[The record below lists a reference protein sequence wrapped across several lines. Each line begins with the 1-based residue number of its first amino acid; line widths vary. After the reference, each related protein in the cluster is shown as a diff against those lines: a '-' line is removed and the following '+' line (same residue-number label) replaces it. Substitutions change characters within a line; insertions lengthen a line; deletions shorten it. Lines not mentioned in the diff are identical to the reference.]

1 VALLAIIAEAY
12 QRILTLSTAP
22 SDCTQALL
30 AMYSKVDE
38 KIRKNVL
45 SWAVKEVD
53 DFCRAELQTEIDNL
67 ERLVAITG
75 PS

>member
-1 VALLAIIAEAY
+1 
-12 QRILTLSTAP
+12 
-22 SDCTQALL
+22 
-30 AMYSKVDE
+30 MYSKVDE

>member
-12 QRILTLSTAP
+12 QRILTLSTTP

-30 AMYSKVDE
+30 AVYSKVDE